1 LVRVAFGWCSEF
13 QNGDLEKVLMR
24 ELHEL
29 RNYDDMR
36 RRCALS
42 VGMRG
47 YSLYML
53 DLYVKFARSLKANQL
68 AAKALWSM

>member
-1 LVRVAFGWCSEF
+1 VF
-13 QNGDLEKVLMR
+13 
-24 ELHEL
+24 
-29 RNYDDMR
+29 
-36 RRCALS
+36 S

-68 AAKALWSM
+68 AAKVLGSM